1 MKTEDEIII
10 NKKTASMLGLP
21 KLSMDVMAKIYLAM
35 AVKSV
40 DKMTYVYT
48 LACLKS
54 GEKYNLWPMTEI
66 AAFDDEKEASIYHKT
81 VKQVMAVQSKHKG
94 IQTLREMLADK
105 IKEFNELVR

>member
-48 LACLKS
+48 LTCLKS

-66 AAFDDEKEASIYHKT
+66 LSKLWQFSPSIKA
-81 VKQVMAVQSKHKG
+81 VKHFVKC
-94 IQTLREMLADK
+94 
-105 IKEFNELVR
+105 